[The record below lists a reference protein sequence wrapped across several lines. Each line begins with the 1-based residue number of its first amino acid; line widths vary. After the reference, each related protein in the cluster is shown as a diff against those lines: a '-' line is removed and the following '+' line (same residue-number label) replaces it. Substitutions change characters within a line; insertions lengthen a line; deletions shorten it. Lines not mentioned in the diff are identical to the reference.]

1 MSSLKL
7 HPRGLNYILV
17 LQRNAGQTAV
27 LQALTIGHMRS
38 NDYSTIKTF
47 VDNFLLLTLSIMSTN
62 RFSLTLGSLFCA
74 FLHLFCV
81 KSYLFRHTLC
91 SRCECINLTCKLKKI
106 CVACGVKQALG
117 SILCPDD

>member
-62 RFSLTLGSLFCA
+62 RFSLTLGML
-74 FLHLFCV
+74 
-81 KSYLFRHTLC
+81 
-91 SRCECINLTCKLKKI
+91 
-106 CVACGVKQALG
+106 
-117 SILCPDD
+117 ILCIFTFILCEIIFISSSSAPGVNALI